1 MVWLI
6 IIVIATL
13 VLGLLVEPFFRAQKP
28 STNLDEL
35 DYLAAQIEDVARDQK
50 AGLISDESAAVAET
64 EARRRLLA
72 ADRIAK
78 KRTPHATGFAARQA
92 STMLIAAAPLAAVA
106 LYLAIGNPNLN
117 STPAAQQIA
126 AKASVAPSAENARP
140 LSESIA
146 TVEQRLAEN
155 PDNID
160 DWVLLADSYARLERF
175 AEAAVAFGR
184 ARALEPND
192 AFLHAAE
199 GEALAMSSG
208 GTIIPAA
215 RDAFEQALKIDP
227 SEPRARFYLAI
238 GAYQAG
244 EREAALDALV
254 SLANGAPASAQW
266 LPIVRSQIELIA
278 GELKRPLD
286 TIGLEVATDDA
297 GPSAAA
303 LEAEI
308 AGGDAPYETWMALI
322 DAYATAGDMTRA
334 RDALAR
340 AKTRYANAP
349 FVLQQ
354 LAAAE
359 AQLGTGEPAPT
370 TRGPTTDQMQAAA
383 SMSPEDRTAMIE
395 GMVAG
400 LAARLEGE
408 PDDIEGWTMLARS
421 YGVLDQPEK
430 SAAAY
435 ERAIELAPDDLALRV
450 GRAQSLLARLEAE
463 TDPVDAETQQA
474 LRDITRL
481 NPDHPFALYFLGLA
495 ARNDEDTK
503 TAREVWTR
511 LVATLPAGSPD
522 AARIQAMI
530 NAL

>member
-184 ARALEPND
+184 ARAPD
-192 AFLHAAE
+192 
-199 GEALAMSSG
+199 GVSSPG
-208 GTIIPAA
+208 A
-215 RDAFEQALKIDP
+215 R
-227 SEPRARFYLAI
+227 
-238 GAYQAG
+238 
-244 EREAALDALV
+244 
-254 SLANGAPASAQW
+254 
-266 LPIVRSQIELIA
+266 
-278 GELKRPLD
+278 
-286 TIGLEVATDDA
+286 
-297 GPSAAA
+297 
-303 LEAEI
+303 
-308 AGGDAPYETWMALI
+308 
-322 DAYATAGDMTRA
+322 
-334 RDALAR
+334 
-340 AKTRYANAP
+340 
-349 FVLQQ
+349 
-354 LAAAE
+354 
-359 AQLGTGEPAPT
+359 
-370 TRGPTTDQMQAAA
+370 
-383 SMSPEDRTAMIE
+383 
-395 GMVAG
+395 
-400 LAARLEGE
+400 
-408 PDDIEGWTMLARS
+408 
-421 YGVLDQPEK
+421 
-430 SAAAY
+430 
-435 ERAIELAPDDLALRV
+435 
-450 GRAQSLLARLEAE
+450 
-463 TDPVDAETQQA
+463 
-474 LRDITRL
+474 
-481 NPDHPFALYFLGLA
+481 
-495 ARNDEDTK
+495 
-503 TAREVWTR
+503 
-511 LVATLPAGSPD
+511 
-522 AARIQAMI
+522 
-530 NAL
+530 